1 MVCGVVAKF
10 KTANLENK
18 IGEDQAG
25 KKESF
30 TKRD

>member
-1 MVCGVVAKF
+1 MVRGIVAKF

-30 TKRD
+30 EKRD